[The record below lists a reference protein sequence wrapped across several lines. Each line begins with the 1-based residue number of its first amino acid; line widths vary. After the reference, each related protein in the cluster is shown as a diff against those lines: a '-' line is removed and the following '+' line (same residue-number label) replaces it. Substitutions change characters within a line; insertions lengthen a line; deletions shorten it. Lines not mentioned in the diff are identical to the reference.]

1 MNNLH
6 KHLFIAIFFLMM
18 LFSNNSLLFA
28 TNIASDTVE
37 SSELYWKPKLEYA
50 FMKTFSSSHE
60 FSACQVF
67 QCLDYDLA
75 EISQIRRITPFPA
88 SLTIEFEGLEEAYLP
103 VKSDEV
109 SIATQT
115 RVLNFKKLNVI
126 CDKVHY
132 FDMEI
137 ERMIFGFPDSAIE
150 YDYLDKG
157 RLKFVSASKI
167 DLWVKVSEDN
177 LLSVLNLY
185 PKAKALS
192 NVKIILTPNQ
202 CQSKGRVKLG
212 FLVAEYKIKGY
223 IKQISPKKV
232 DFSCSKLTINGIT
245 QPRAFIR
252 TIMGY
257 INPVFDS
264 SKVWINLNI
273 INMNIIQGFVI
284 TNAVITKKEIKNAN

>member
-1 MNNLH
+1 MLLLCNNAL
-6 KHLFIAIFFLMM
+6 IYAQ
-18 LFSNNSLLFA
+18 
-28 TNIASDTVE
+28 NIASDSLE
-37 SSELYWKPKLEYA
+37 NPQLFWKPKLEYA

-60 FSACQVF
+60 FAACQVF

-75 EISQIRRITPFPA
+75 EIAQIRRITPFPA
-88 SLTIEFEGLEEAYLP
+88 SLTVEIDGIEEAYLP
-103 VKSDEV
+103 VKAEENSV
-109 SIATQT
+109 ASPT
-115 RVLNFKKLNVI
+115 RVLKFKKLDVV

-137 ERMIFGFPDSAIE
+137 ERMTFGFPDSVIE

-157 RLKFVSASKI
+157 KLKFAAASKI
-167 DLWVKVSEDN
+167 DLLVKVSEND

-212 FLVAEYKIKGY
+212 FLVAEYKIKGF
-223 IKQISPKKV
+223 IKQVSPKKI
-232 DFSCSKLTINGIT
+232 DFSCSKLTINGMT
-245 QPRAFIR
+245 QPRAFVK
-252 TIMGY
+252 TIMSY

-273 INMNIIQGFVI
+273 SSMNILKGYVL
-284 TNAVITKKEIKNAN
+284 TNAVINKKEIKNAN

>member
-1 MNNLH
+1 MNNIY
-6 KHLFIAIFFLMM
+6 KHLFKALFLILV
-18 LFSNNSLLFA
+18 LFLNNSFIYA
-28 TNIASDTVE
+28 QNIASDSLE
-37 SSELYWKPKLEYA
+37 NPQLFWKPKLEYA

-75 EISQIRRITPFPA
+75 EIAQIRRITPFPA
-88 SLTIEFEGLEEAYLP
+88 SLTVEFDGIEEAYLP
-103 VKSDEV
+103 VTADDNSV
-109 SIATQT
+109 STQT
-115 RVLNFKKLNVI
+115 RVLKFKKLDVI

-137 ERMIFGFPDSAIE
+137 ERMTFGFPDSIIE

-157 RLKFVSASKI
+157 RLKFASASKI
-167 DLWVKVSEDN
+167 DLLVKVSEND

-185 PKAKALS
+185 PRAKALS

-212 FLVAEYKIKGY
+212 FLVAEYKIKGF
-223 IKQISPKKV
+223 IKQVSPKII

-245 QPRAFIR
+245 QPRAFVK
-252 TIMGY
+252 TIMSY

-273 INMNIIQGFVI
+273 SSMNIIKGYVL
-284 TNAVITKKEIKNAN
+284 TNAVINKKEIKNAN

>member
-1 MNNLH
+1 MNNIY
-6 KHLFIAIFFLMM
+6 KYLFKALFLILV
-18 LFSNNSLLFA
+18 LFLNNSFIYA
-28 TNIASDTVE
+28 QNIASDSFE
-37 SSELYWKPKLEYA
+37 NPQLFWKPKLEYA
-50 FMKTFSSSHE
+50 FTKTFSSSHE

-67 QCLDYDLA
+67 QCLDYNLA
-75 EISQIRRITPFPA
+75 EITQIRRITPFPA
-88 SLTIEFEGLEEAYLP
+88 SLTVEFDGIEEAYLP
-103 VKSDEV
+103 VKTDDNSV
-109 SIATQT
+109 STQT
-115 RVLNFKKLNVI
+115 RVLKFKKLDVI

-137 ERMIFGFPDSAIE
+137 ERMTFGFPDSVIE

-167 DLWVKVSEDN
+167 DLLVKVSEND

-185 PKAKALS
+185 PRAKALS

-212 FLVAEYKIKGY
+212 FLVAEYKIKGF
-223 IKQISPKKV
+223 IKQVSPKII

-245 QPRAFIR
+245 QPRAFVK
-252 TIMGY
+252 TIMSY

-273 INMNIIQGFVI
+273 SSMNIIKGYVM
-284 TNAVITKKEIKNAN
+284 TNAVINKKEIKNAN

>member
-1 MNNLH
+1 MNKIY
-6 KHLFIAIFFLMM
+6 KHLFKALILIA
-18 LFSNNSLLFA
+18 LLFCNNA
-28 TNIASDTVE
+28 YIYAQNIASESIE
-37 SSELYWKPKLEYA
+37 SSQLYWKPKLEYA

-67 QCLDYDLA
+67 QRLDYDLA
-75 EISQIRRITPFPA
+75 EIAQIRRITPFPA
-88 SLTIEFEGLEEAYLP
+88 SLTVEFEGLEEAYYP
-103 VKSDEV
+103 IKTDDS
-109 SIATQT
+109 SISSQT
-115 RVLNFKKLNVI
+115 RVLKFKKLNVI

-137 ERMIFGFPDSAIE
+137 ERMTFGFPESAIE

-167 DLWVKVSEDN
+167 DLWVKVSEND

-212 FLVAEYKIKGY
+212 FLVAEYKIKGS
-223 IKQISPKKV
+223 IKQVSPKKV

-245 QPRAFIR
+245 QPRAFVR